1 MKLHRTLLRFVRDRS
16 GATVIEYGLI
26 AALLA
31 TAIIGGAT
39 ALGGATNDSFNR
51 VSDGVWEAAGPGP
64 APAE

>member
-31 TAIIGGAT
+31 TAIVGGAT
-39 ALGGATNDSFNR
+39 TLGGATNDSFER
-51 VSDGVWEAAGPGP
+51 VSDGVWEAAGPAP
-64 APAE
+64 AP

>member
-31 TAIIGGAT
+31 TVIVGGAT
-39 ALGGATNDSFNR
+39 ALGGASNDSFTR
-51 VSDGVWEAAGPGP
+51 VSEGVWDAS
-64 APAE
+64 AP